1 MNTALARSAD
11 SQAVIQQEAVL
22 LDRWNKGDESALDDL
37 LRDNLAMAERL
48 ALRLSKDCEA
58 AEDIVS
64 ESLIR
69 VHKAAA
75 TFNGR
80 AQFKTWLYRIV
91 VNCALDFKRRRRL
104 KTTSLDSMR
113 EEENGSKVQMQL
125 ADPGPSPLDRV
136 ILDELYR
143 NLDLSIARL
152 EPENREL
159 VLLFHRDD
167 LPYADIA
174 EKLHIPVGT
183 VKSRLHRARQFLR
196 RRLDPKESRPELKK
210 TFVLL

>member
-1 MNTALARSAD
+1 MNTLLAESAD
-11 SQAVIQQEAVL
+11 SQVVIQQEAIL

-37 LRDNLAMAERL
+37 LRDNLPMAERL
-48 ALRLSKDCEA
+48 ALRLSKDCDL

-69 VHKAAA
+69 VHRAASS
-75 TFNGR
+75 FSGR

-91 VNCALDFKRRRRL
+91 VNCSLDFKRRKRL
-104 KTTSLDSMR
+104 KLTSLDAMR
-113 EEENGSKVQMQL
+113 DEENGSKVQMQL
-125 ADPGPSPLDRV
+125 ADPGPSPLDKV
-136 ILDELYR
+136 IMDELYQSL
-143 NLDLSIARL
+143 NVNIARMD
-152 EPENREL
+152 PENRQL

-196 RRLDPKESRPELKK
+196 RKLDPVGSRPDHKRAFSLR
-210 TFVLL
+210 